1 MMPRA
6 EGRRSQSTD
15 VIRMVLDDDT
25 VERLRVAAEAR
36 GIDVEQLL
44 VQLLVASS
52 TEVDRLLGPPNRD

>member
-6 EGRRSQSTD
+6 EGRRTQSSD

-25 VERLRVAAEAR
+25 VERLRLAAEAR
-36 GIDVEQLL
+36 EIDVEQLL

-52 TEVDRLLGPPNRD
+52 TEVDRLLGPPPSS